1 MGLEDSPQALEK
13 FDVQVQVPAHTAAA
27 ALNHVTSLQET
38 ACDES
43 QWHIARLPKSSAKG
57 CFVQQAVTKKKCIAR
72 IIQDGKSTAAPTY
85 TGLMDN
91 YRKNRKDLLEFFFC
105 NDDIER
111 CVKGTRRKWFMS
123 RPEVLQIW
131 PVNNGTNLTRKEIL
145 ALENAGF

>member
-27 ALNHVTSLQET
+27 ALNHVTSVQET

-43 QWHIARLPKSSAKG
+43 QWHIARLPKSSAKA
-57 CFVQQAVTKKKCIAR
+57 CFAQQAVTKKKCIAR

-91 YRKNRKDLLEFFFC
+91 YRKNRKDLMQFFFC

-111 CVKGTRRKWFMS
+111 CIKGTRRKWVMS
-123 RPEVLQIW
+123 RPEVL
-131 PVNNGTNLTRKEIL
+131 RDL
-145 ALENAGF
+145 ARQ